1 MQSSVP
7 WGNLTIN
14 LLPAFSSE
22 SFNGL
27 NLHTT
32 LMLHSEGSAM
42 LDCWFVGLLDKT
54 NKLFIDNELTK
65 FNKTITNRYSFTPMK
80 H

>member
-1 MQSSVP
+1 MTKWTIITPIEMQSSVP

-22 SFNGL
+22 SFNGR

-32 LMLHSEGSAM
+32 LMLHSDGSAI
-42 LDCWFVGLLDKT
+42 LIKC
-54 NKLFIDNELTK
+54 
-65 FNKTITNRYSFTPMK
+65 
-80 H
+80 